1 MKLNLLIIQ
10 LIPLLFI
17 SMVMA
22 GCARRDPEA
31 ERQQAF
37 SRTLEKM
44 QSCAPERKEEEG
56 IIKIA
61 IAGVTSSTNET
72 AVKIVAY
79 TLEEGIDFDLPV
91 YWMSRGRWLINEQ
104 ARAYLLDER
113 CRVYRLKDRRS
124 STKEALPPDG
134 RIRLNR
140 GQAFEAILS
149 FPRLPDQ
156 TQIGIL
162 VYGDRTIPFWVMSK
176 QQAQ

>member
-1 MKLNLLIIQ
+1 MKLNLILIQ
-10 LIPLLFI
+10 LIPLLII
-17 SMVMA
+17 STVMG

-37 SRTLEKM
+37 NQTLDKM
-44 QSCAPERKEEEG
+44 QSCAPGRNEED

-61 IAGVTSSTNET
+61 ITGVTTNPNET
-72 AVKIVAY
+72 AVRIVAY

-113 CRVYRLKDRRS
+113 CREYKLKDRRS

-156 TQIGIL
+156 TQIGML
-162 VYGDRTIPFWVMSK
+162 VYGDRTIPFWVVNK
-176 QQAQ
+176 QQSQ